1 MCFFNS
7 YKGNP
12 GALETLRIHAGT
24 NLLSKTGTAYKA
36 KQAIVHSG
44 YDSYRLVND
53 IGLLIL
59 STPIKFTE
67 YVQPIP
73 LATSDVAPSGSPCTL
88 SGWGR
93 TSVSHIEITL

>member
-12 GALETLRIHAGT
+12 GALRSLTIHTGT
-24 NLLSKTGTAYKA
+24 NLLSETGTAYKA
-36 KQAIVHSG
+36 KKAIVHDG
-44 YDSYRLVND
+44 FDSYKLIND

-67 YVQPIP
+67 NIQPIP
-73 LATSDVAPSGSPCTL
+73 LATTDVAPSGSPCTL

-93 TSVSHIEITL
+93 TSVSTK